1 MPAGQYDIT
10 CDQGATFSRVI
21 TWKNSNGTPID
32 LTNYTARMQVRSNYP
47 SNTVILSLT
56 TENSGIALGG
66 VLGTITL
73 AATATATAAIAANEY
88 VYDLEL
94 ITGSNVTRVVEGS
107 FTVTPEVTR

>member
-1 MPAGQYDIT
+1 MPAGHYDIT

-32 LTNYTARMQVRSNYP
+32 LTNYTARMQVRANYP
-47 SNTVILSLT
+47 STTVLLELT
-56 TENSGIALGG
+56 TANSGIALGG
-66 VLGTITL
+66 ALGTITL
-73 AATATATAAIAANEY
+73 AATATAMAAIAADQY

-94 ITGSNVTRVVEGS
+94 ITGSNVTRLVEGS

>member
-32 LTNYTARMQVRSNYP
+32 LTNYTARLQVRSNYP
-47 SNTVILSLT
+47 SSTVLLDLT
-56 TENSGIALGG
+56 TENGGITLGG

-73 AATATATAAIAANEY
+73 AATATATAAIAADQY

>member
-73 AATATATAAIAANEY
+73 AATATATGAIAADEY

>member
-1 MPAGQYDIT
+1 MPAGNYDIT

-32 LTNYTARMQVRSNYP
+32 LTNYTARMQVRANYP
-47 SNTVILSLT
+47 SSTVLLDLT
-56 TENSGIALGG
+56 TANGGITLGG
-66 VLGTITL
+66 ALGTITL
-73 AATATATAAIAANEY
+73 AATATTTAAIAADQY

-107 FTVTPEVTR
+107 FTVTPEVSR

>member
-1 MPAGQYDIT
+1 MPAGNYDIT

-32 LTNYTARMQVRSNYP
+32 LTNYTARMQVRANYP
-47 SNTVILSLT
+47 STTVVLELT
-56 TENSGIALGG
+56 TVNGGITLGG
-66 VLGTITL
+66 ALGTITL
-73 AATATATAAIAANEY
+73 AATATTTAAIAADQY

>member
-47 SNTVILSLT
+47 SSTVILSLT

-73 AATATATAAIAANEY
+73 AATATATGAIAADEY

>member
-1 MPAGQYDIT
+1 MPAGNYDIT

-32 LTNYTARMQVRSNYP
+32 LTNYTARMQVRANYP
-47 SNTVILSLT
+47 SSTVILNLT
-56 TENSGIALGG
+56 TENAGIALGG

-73 AATATATAAIAANEY
+73 AATATATAAITADQY

-94 ITGSNVTRVVEGS
+94 ITGSNVTRVVEGT
-107 FTVTPEVTR
+107 FTVNPEVTR

>member
-32 LTNYTARMQVRSNYP
+32 LTNYTARLQVRSNYP
-47 SNTVILSLT
+47 SSTVLLDLT
-56 TENSGIALGG
+56 TENGGITLGG

-73 AATATATAAIAANEY
+73 AATATATAAIAADEY

>member
-32 LTNYTARMQVRSNYP
+32 LTNYTARLQVRSNYP
-47 SNTVILSLT
+47 SSTVLLNLT
-56 TENSGIALGG
+56 TENGGISLGG
-66 VLGTITL
+66 ALGTITL
-73 AATATATAAIAANEY
+73 AATATATGAIAADEY

-94 ITGSNVTRVVEGS
+94 ITGSNVTRLVEGS

>member
-1 MPAGQYDIT
+1 MPAGTYDIT

-32 LTNYTARMQVRSNYP
+32 LTNYTARMQVRANYP
-47 SNTVILSLT
+47 ATTTVLNLT
-56 TENSGIALGG
+56 TENGGITLGG
-66 VLGTITL
+66 AAGTITL
-73 AATATATAAIAANEY
+73 AATATATAAISADQY

-94 ITGSNVTRVVEGS
+94 ITGAQVTRVVEGT